1 MPPEGERL
9 VVGLVRGVHG
19 LDGTVRVEPLS
30 DDAARFEPGA
40 RVFPEGSPRRL
51 TVEWAQADA
60 PGLLVRFREVQA
72 REAADRLRGVY
83 LEAIAPA
90 AALGPDEYWWHE
102 VIGVPVTTGSGEA
115 LGAVDDIFR
124 AGGSEVYVVR
134 GGPRGELLVPAVRS
148 VILEFAPRDGRLVVD
163 AEALGLDE
171 IRPRRR
177 RGRRSSKA
185 GVSAGDGATEP
196 REAGATDLPE
206 AGPGVADLSEAG
218 PGTTGLPQAIGA
230 DADASGPGTD
240 LDRGAAG

>member
-1 MPPEGERL
+1 VPPGGERL

-40 RVFPEGSPRRL
+40 CLFREGSPRRL
-51 TVEWAQADA
+51 TVEWSQADA
-60 PGLLVRFREVQA
+60 PGLLVRFREVQT
-72 REAADRLRGVY
+72 REVADRLRGVY

-90 AALGPDEYWWHE
+90 ADLGPDQYWWHE
-102 VIGVPVTTGSGEA
+102 VIGVPVTTESGEA

-148 VILEFAPRDGRLVVD
+148 VVLEFAPREGRLVVD

-185 GVSAGDGATEP
+185 GGAAGDGAAEP
-196 REAGATDLPE
+196 READTTELPE
-206 AGPGVADLSEAG
+206 AGPGATDL
-218 PGTTGLPQAIGA
+218 PDGTLGGA
-230 DADASGPGTD
+230 DAFGPGTD
-240 LDRGAAG
+240 LDRDAAG